1 MEQVPEKFLPGGPMP
16 RNMGAVV
23 DLYAEVRAIRLEME
37 KEVAPWK
44 SRESELREYMIQ
56 NIAKS
61 RDEGGDTGAAG
72 QYYRVQIKDKVQA
85 KITDWDAFYGY
96 IAETGRFDLLQR
108 RHNDKPTL
116 ELLEEGKVPG
126 AEPMLLPDIS
136 VTKVK

>member
-1 MEQVPEKFLPGGPMP
+1 M
-16 RNMGAVV
+16 
-23 DLYAEVRAIRLEME
+23 RAIRLEME

-96 IAETGRFDLLQR
+96 IAET
-108 RHNDKPTL
+108 
-116 ELLEEGKVPG
+116 
-126 AEPMLLPDIS
+126 
-136 VTKVK
+136 